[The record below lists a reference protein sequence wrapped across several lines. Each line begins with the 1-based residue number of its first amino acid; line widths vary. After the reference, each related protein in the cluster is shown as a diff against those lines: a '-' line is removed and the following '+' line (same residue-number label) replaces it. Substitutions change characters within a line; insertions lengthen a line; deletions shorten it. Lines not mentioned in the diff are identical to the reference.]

1 MHYCLFWKTIKKTDF
16 YFEELLP
23 FCPFGAAGAVTVIA
37 AVISAFAFVAL
48 KVNVALPAA
57 TAVTVAT
64 PSARATVAILSS
76 EDETANP
83 SSSEAFDTVI
93 VPVLPASIEEVA
105 LSRVI
110 TFLGSGAA
118 VTVIVAVTFAFAF
131 VALNVKT
138 VSPAATAVIV
148 ATPLSIATVAVAG
161 VPETTFNPSSSE
173 AFDTV
178 IVPVLPASIESVAL
192 SRVITFL
199 YRVPKFCK

>member
-37 AVISAFAFVAL
+37 AVTS
-48 KVNVALPAA
+48 
-57 TAVTVAT
+57 
-64 PSARATVAILSS
+64 
-76 EDETANP
+76 
-83 SSSEAFDTVI
+83 
-93 VPVLPASIEEVA
+93 
-105 LSRVI
+105 
-110 TFLGSGAA
+110 
-118 VTVIVAVTFAFAF
+118 AFAF

-138 VSPAATAVIV
+138 VSPAETAVIV